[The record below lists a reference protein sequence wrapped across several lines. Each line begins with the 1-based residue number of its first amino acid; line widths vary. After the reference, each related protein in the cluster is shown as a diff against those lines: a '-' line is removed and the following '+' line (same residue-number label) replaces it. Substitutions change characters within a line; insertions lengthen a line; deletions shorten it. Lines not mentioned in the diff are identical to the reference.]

1 MPQKELMEL
10 LIAEFWER
18 GIPDLTQRDRVFHKV
33 QKKIHVA
40 IGMRRSGKTF
50 FLFQKIES
58 LLEKGVP
65 KNRILY
71 LQLDDERILP
81 LNGKELGQM
90 VDAFYSLYPKNHEDI
105 CYLFFDEIQNV
116 SEWSHTIRRLL
127 DTKKAEIYLTGSSA
141 KLLSKEIA
149 TSLRGRSLAT
159 EIYPFSFK
167 EYYRH
172 VSKTISDKPRSPKQ
186 RDMLQKDL
194 ESFLINGGFPE
205 ISKLQD
211 SADRKNI
218 LQEYLNVTVYRDIV
232 ERHSITNINLL
243 KYFVSILVG
252 NMGNPFTVNKCFNDL
267 KSQGFSLGKDTLYDY
282 LEFTQDCYLVFP
294 VKIFSD
300 SIRKQNI
307 NPRKIYIIDPGLF
320 CANIICSSP
329 PWGRLFE
336 NLVFLDLMR
345 AGHEV
350 AYYLTRDNGFE
361 VDFVTK
367 SSRGEHCLYQ
377 VCWDITDN
385 KTREREDRALQQA
398 SQDLGIKGEIITPAN
413 YFDFLSNI

>member
-294 VKIFSD
+294 
-300 SIRKQNI
+300 
-307 NPRKIYIIDPGLF
+307 
-320 CANIICSSP
+320 
-329 PWGRLFE
+329 
-336 NLVFLDLMR
+336 
-345 AGHEV
+345 
-350 AYYLTRDNGFE
+350 
-361 VDFVTK
+361 
-367 SSRGEHCLYQ
+367 
-377 VCWDITDN
+377 
-385 KTREREDRALQQA
+385 
-398 SQDLGIKGEIITPAN
+398 
-413 YFDFLSNI
+413 